1 MEQVLKL
8 GPRNADAKFDFLF
21 HIEKDL
27 QYEVKDRA
35 SSRDGDDERRCQM
48 WSCGKTGVPL
58 KFCAACQT
66 VAYCSRAC
74 QRTDWKASHKR
85 HCKKLKALNEGK
97 IDKQDT
103 VKRLLHKVRVWI
115 CPFAVQKRLD
125 MGPGFLSIKLDC
137 TLKDCVFDQ
146 PVDFHGRPLNRS
158 AMVEYMTV
166 SEWADS
172 SQDDFEKLVFWTREQ
187 LLESMMKKRSHCI
200 LFSCGYLCSSIPRS
214 GYGICCGLELTT
226 RYGKLQLNIDT

>member
-1 MEQVLKL
+1 MEQVLEKL
-8 GPRNADAKFDFLF
+8 ESHQRTDAKFDFLF

-85 HCKKLKALNEGK
+85 HCKKLKALKEGK

-125 MGPGFLSIKLDC
+125 MGLGFLSIKLDC

-146 PVDFHGRPLNRS
+146 PVDFHG
-158 AMVEYMTV
+158 
-166 SEWADS
+166 
-172 SQDDFEKLVFWTREQ
+172 
-187 LLESMMKKRSHCI
+187 
-200 LFSCGYLCSSIPRS
+200 
-214 GYGICCGLELTT
+214 GL
-226 RYGKLQLNIDT
+226 